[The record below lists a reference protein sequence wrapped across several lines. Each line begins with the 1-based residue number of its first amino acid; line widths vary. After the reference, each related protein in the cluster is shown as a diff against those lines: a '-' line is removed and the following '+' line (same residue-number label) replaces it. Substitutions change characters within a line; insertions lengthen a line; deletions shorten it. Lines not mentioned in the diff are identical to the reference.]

1 MQNLWRQRGD
11 EILQRVADQYPE
23 LIFSGLIKLAK
34 VTRIEVG
41 SPGAF
46 AKLDKRGILEK
57 LEEKGGPDARK
68 LFEKFMRD
76 VENLQAQQE
85 QKGG

>member
-1 MQNLWRQRGD
+1 MQNLWRHRGD

-23 LIFSGLIKLAK
+23 LIFSGMIKLAK

-41 SPGAF
+41 APGDF
-46 AKLDKRGILEK
+46 TRLSKQGILER
-57 LEEKGGPDARK
+57 LQEKAGPEARQ

-76 VENLQAQQE
+76 VEKLQAEQE
-85 QKGG
+85 KKDG

>member
-1 MQNLWRQRGD
+1 M
-11 EILQRVADQYPE
+11 ADNYPE
-23 LIFSGLIKLAK
+23 LIFSGMIKLAK

-46 AKLDKRGILEK
+46 AKLDKQAILER
-57 LEEKGGPDARK
+57 LQEKGGPEARK

-76 VENLQAQQE
+76 VEKLQAEQE
-85 QKGG
+85 KKDG

>member
-1 MQNLWRQRGD
+1 M
-11 EILQRVADQYPE
+11 ADQYPE
-23 LIFSGLIKLAK
+23 LIFSGMIKLAK

-46 AKLDKRGILEK
+46 AKLGKQGILEK
-57 LEEKGGPDARK
+57 LQEKGGPEARQ

-76 VENLQAQQE
+76 VDRLQQE
-85 QKGG
+85 QKGP

>member
-1 MQNLWRQRGD
+1 M
-11 EILQRVADQYPE
+11 ADQYPE
-23 LIFSGLIKLAK
+23 LIFSGMIKLAK

-46 AKLDKRGILEK
+46 TRLSKQGILER
-57 LEEKGGPDARK
+57 LEEKGGPEARK

-76 VENLQAQQE
+76 VEKLQAEQE
-85 QKGG
+85 QKGV